1 VERGSGDPHL
11 RTLAARRNADDA
23 GDAPE
28 EREERAWKSGMTWPP
43 GYPFALVLQRARQQ
57 DQQAL
62 SALYKRFLPVVYRFV
77 LARVDDPHLAEDLT
91 ADTFFAM
98 VKDIGGTRASD
109 ELGFSAWVL
118 GIARSRIAQHFR
130 RQQIRAAAERE
141 LAPTA
146 EPITSQDQ
154 DEPLTIITARESWGI
169 VVAALN
175 RLTEEQRAVV
185 LYRCVLGYS
194 AEEVGSLLD
203 KQPGTIRALQFRA
216 LASLARHLG
225 IEQHGHHGHQGQQAE
240 RTQPGAEK
248 RPLPSR
254 HHAGRNS
261 DADRR

>member
-1 VERGSGDPHL
+1 
-11 RTLAARRNADDA
+11 
-23 GDAPE
+23 
-28 EREERAWKSGMTWPP
+28 MTWPP
-43 GYPFALVLQRARQQ
+43 AAPFALVLQRARQQ

-91 ADTFFAM
+91 ADTFFAV
-98 VKDIGGTRASD
+98 VKDIGATRASD

-130 RQQIRAAAERE
+130 RLQIRTEAERE
-141 LAPTA
+141 LAPSTQA
-146 EPITSQDQ
+146 EPRASD
-154 DEPLTIITARESWGI
+154 DEDDPLAIITARESWGTI
-169 VVAALN
+169 VAALN

-194 AEEVGSLLD
+194 AEEVAELLD

-225 IEQHGHHGHQGQQAE
+225 IEQHGHQGQQVE

-248 RPLPSR
+248 RHLPAR
-254 HHAGRNS
+254 HQAGRNS

>member
-1 VERGSGDPHL
+1 
-11 RTLAARRNADDA
+11 
-23 GDAPE
+23 
-28 EREERAWKSGMTWPP
+28 MTWPP
-43 GYPFALVLQRARQQ
+43 AFPFALVLQRARQH

-62 SALYKRFLPVVYRFV
+62 SALYQRFLPVVYRFV

-91 ADTFFAM
+91 ADTFFAV
-98 VKDIGGTRASD
+98 VKDIGGTHVSD

-130 RQQIRAAAERE
+130 RQQIRTEAERE
-141 LAPTA
+141 LAPVA
-146 EPITSQDQ
+146 ETLTSD
-154 DEPLTIITARESWGI
+154 DEDDPLAIITARESWAT

-175 RLTEEQRAVV
+175 RLTDEQRAVV

-194 AEEVGSLLD
+194 AEEVADLLN

-225 IEQHGHHGHQGQQAE
+225 IEKRGQNTG
-240 RTQPGAEK
+240 RTQSGTDGL
-248 RPLPSR
+248 RPPHR
-254 HHAGRNS
+254 PQAGRNS